1 MCGLLKELSPPM
13 IMLRSSSPAMSEIS
27 VGSPSPPPTQRS
39 FVLTNNSKLHSLQNG
54 LKRIKTS
61 LEASQNGEF
70 VAPMPQRRKS
80 SNERVKSFSIADIL
94 GKTEDSKNC
103 ERKTTPPPQT
113 TTLPPNVPGV
123 VNGMSLPIAATNPLI
138 MIELPKVLPP
148 PWNDPT
154 RMPPSVLPP
163 NVPTTTHLPPIH
175 PFFPPSLLHYEQR
188 LAWDYQRQLQEHF
201 HAQAQL
207 LRQMS
212 LDPNIIPS
220 EDGSDRGGSRD
231 SSLGGSQCCSPE
243 VNVASSDDED
253 DVEDDDNHHQQTRN
267 DGKRQERLSQSETD
281 GNNKTTEKSSK
292 VQSDTPLD
300 ALFQLSTKN
309 FDEDQDPATL
319 SIFATRP
326 NPKKKRK
333 SRTAFTNHQIFEL
346 EKRFLYQKY
355 LSPADRDEI
364 AAGLG
369 LSNAQVITW
378 FQNRRAKLK
387 RDMEELKKDVESVKQ
402 LSAHKSFLENVN
414 DLSILK
420 TRPVSRHH
428 QPHPHSH
435 QHTEVRHT
443 AAALTHGNLGTSTG
457 TTAATAPA
465 TTGPIINVQ
474 HQPNTMPAVLLHPHL
489 QPNAI
494 AARNTCNETGEP
506 QPTTTATINGPNEDD
521 RHADSRQPQSSQHQ
535 PPTSR
540 SISQINNSRG

>member
-387 RDMEELKKDVESVKQ
+387 RDMEELKKDVE
-402 LSAHKSFLENVN
+402 N
-414 DLSILK
+414 
-420 TRPVSRHH
+420 P
-428 QPHPHSH
+428 
-435 QHTEVRHT
+435 
-443 AAALTHGNLGTSTG
+443 TS
-457 TTAATAPA
+457 
-465 TTGPIINVQ
+465 
-474 HQPNTMPAVLLHPHL
+474 
-489 QPNAI
+489 
-494 AARNTCNETGEP
+494 
-506 QPTTTATINGPNEDD
+506 QPTSPAASPLSPAYGSQAYSSSAYTWQPWYINRNNSSNCTSDD
-521 RHADSRQPQSSQHQ
+521 RTYHQCATSAQYNASSTPSPT
-535 PPTSR
+535 PPTKCYR
-540 SISQINNSRG
+540 SQEHVQ